1 MNIIIKSNQH
11 NQTYVPWKV
20 DTITNIFIFRELRKT
35 LPSKILLSLCTSLIA
50 LLTVFLVAAEKTSD
64 KMGCLIVGAL
74 LHYFILTS
82 FLWMA
87 VEAVN
92 LYRMFVKV
100 RMRGSQTKFY
110 VAASLVAWG
119 KCLWSFWFLIKENNP
134 RVGIMG
140 FPWQH

>member
-1 MNIIIKSNQH
+1 
-11 NQTYVPWKV
+11 
-20 DTITNIFIFRELRKT
+20 
-35 LPSKILLSLCTSLIA
+35 
-50 LLTVFLVAAEKTSD
+50 
-64 KMGCLIVGAL
+64 MGCLIVGAL

-100 RMRGSQTKFY
+100 RMRGIQTKFY

-119 KCLWSFWFLIKENNP
+119 KCL
-134 RVGIMG
+134 
-140 FPWQH
+140 